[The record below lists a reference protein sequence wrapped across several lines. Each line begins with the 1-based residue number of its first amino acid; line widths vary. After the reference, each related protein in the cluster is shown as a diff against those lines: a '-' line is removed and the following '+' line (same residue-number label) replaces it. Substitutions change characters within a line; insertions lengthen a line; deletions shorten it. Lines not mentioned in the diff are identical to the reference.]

1 MVKKKTA
8 EKQPRKRDKKAQRKQ
23 QTQKKAKSFHCS
35 LGCIKPVIPTEKH
48 WTLLHGKEVG
58 EFLACIGNNCKKCL
72 EHKGKSRKKSVR
84 KKSVR
89 LSIKVSEISRKFDQI
104 PA

>member
-1 MVKKKTA
+1 MLKSTKKTTQGKAGMVKKKTA

-72 EHKGKSRKKSVR
+72 EHKGKSRKNRSHKNRSH
-84 KKSVR
+84 
-89 LSIKVSEISRKFDQI
+89 
-104 PA
+104 